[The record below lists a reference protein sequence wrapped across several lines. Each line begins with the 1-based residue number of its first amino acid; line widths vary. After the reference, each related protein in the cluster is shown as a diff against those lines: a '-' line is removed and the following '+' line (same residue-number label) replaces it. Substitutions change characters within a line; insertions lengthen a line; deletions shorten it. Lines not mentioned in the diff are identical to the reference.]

1 MLDEIEVV
9 DYTFVEVN
17 GDTGIKFD
25 SGEFAGVIVSLNNV
39 AVETAEESSDH
50 AVLSFNYDVVWGN
63 EILPELLET
72 VEFKNEIG
80 NILLKILKD
89 SVDESEQANTKE
101 SSLQ

>member
-25 SGEFAGVIVSLNNV
+25 SGEFAGVIVSLNKV

-50 AVLSFNYDVVWGN
+50 AILSFNYDVVWGN

-89 SVDESEQANTKE
+89 SVDESEQINTEKPK
-101 SSLQ
+101 L

>member
-25 SGEFAGVIVSLNNV
+25 SGEFAGVIVSLSKV
-39 AVETAEESSDH
+39 AVETAEDISDH

-72 VEFKNEIG
+72 VEFKNVIG

-89 SVDESEQANTKE
+89 SVDESEQTNT
-101 SSLQ
+101 